1 VIDNI
6 PEKIIRIQTKSDMGH
21 YIFDEKALES
31 DDEIDV
37 DVEESKSTRE

>member
-1 VIDNI
+1 
-6 PEKIIRIQTKSDMGH
+6 MGH

-37 DVEESKSTRE
+37 DVEESKSTREQ